1 MNHEIVT
8 VQSYAEILVT
18 RGKVKGI
25 YYPNDSKESFPF
37 ETNNLIIFNRLGQG
51 NLRIAQVIFNR
62 INPENIQKKQNPF
75 NKFVGE
81 WTLKENKWSQNWGSG
96 SEHILIPNHYTLS
109 KELNTPNSLL
119 SIIDTE
125 PKGHILWTYNPV
137 KKEVNHLSNFGTS
150 RPGVGKGT
158 LNENGDLTLKVSFE
172 GEPEG
177 SYRLYTYK
185 WISLNEYELL
195 SLQLGKD
202 DKPTK
207 NFYSGTFIRID
218 KNK

>member
-8 VQSYAEILVT
+8 VQSYAEIVVT

-81 WTLKENKWSQNWGSG
+81 
-96 SEHILIPNHYTLS
+96 
-109 KELNTPNSLL
+109 
-119 SIIDTE
+119 
-125 PKGHILWTYNPV
+125 
-137 KKEVNHLSNFGTS
+137 
-150 RPGVGKGT
+150 
-158 LNENGDLTLKVSFE
+158 
-172 GEPEG
+172 
-177 SYRLYTYK
+177 
-185 WISLNEYELL
+185 
-195 SLQLGKD
+195 
-202 DKPTK
+202 
-207 NFYSGTFIRID
+207 
-218 KNK
+218 